1 LSFLNLKHFKTSA
14 HEECLKVARFYCLFW
29 VKRCGLFY
37 KFKTTAHEEAYT
49 VHRLIGKRMT
59 EDGTE
64 KTKTDQSMRFADGS
78 VVVFDEIY
86 LNSVKMLAD
95 IWRYMKKLYIQI

>member
-1 LSFLNLKHFKTSA
+1 
-14 HEECLKVARFYCLFW
+14 
-29 VKRCGLFY
+29 
-37 KFKTTAHEEAYT
+37 
-49 VHRLIGKRMT
+49 MT